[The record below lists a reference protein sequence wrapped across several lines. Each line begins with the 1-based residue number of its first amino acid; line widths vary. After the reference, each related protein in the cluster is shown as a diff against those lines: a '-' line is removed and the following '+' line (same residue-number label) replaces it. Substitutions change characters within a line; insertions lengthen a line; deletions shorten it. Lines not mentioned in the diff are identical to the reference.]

1 MYDVVIVGGGVAGLS
16 AALLL
21 GRGRR
26 KVLVFDGGAP
36 RNAPAHEAHS
46 FFTRDGT
53 PPLELLRIG
62 REQLAAYDV
71 EVRAGWVAD
80 AAREGEGFRV
90 TAADG
95 TEVTARRLLLAT
107 GVVDVLPE
115 IEGLRER
122 WGGAV
127 FHCPYCHGWEV
138 RGRPLAVLGRGD
150 DAMHL
155 VKLLR
160 GWTDDLVLCTDGPA
174 GLDDDA
180 RAKLA
185 RHGVALR
192 EEPVVR
198 LEGPG
203 GRLERIVFASGEP
216 LAREGIL
223 LRPPQRPASDLAER
237 LGCERLPGGP
247 LVTDPFLQ
255 TTVPGVYVA
264 GDGGLEE
271 RVGDQ
276 GPPGEALAPEPLG
289 QVARGALRGAE
300 EDAFARE

>member
-36 RNAPAHEAHS
+36 RNAPAEEAHS

-62 REQLAAYDV
+62 RAQAEGYGVEIRSGRVVDV
-71 EVRAGWVAD
+71 AGE
-80 AAREGEGFRV
+80 EGAFAV
-90 TAADG
+90 TAEDG
-95 TEVTARRLLLAT
+95 TEVAARRLLLAT
-107 GVVDVLPE
+107 GVVDDLPE

-122 WGGAV
+122 WGRSV

-138 RGRPLAVLGRGD
+138 RDRPLAVLARGD
-150 DAMHL
+150 EAMEL

-160 GWTDDLVLCTDGPA
+160 GWSRDLVLCTHGPA
-174 GLDDDA
+174 ELSDEA

-185 RHGVALR
+185 RHGVPVR

-198 LEGPG
+198 LEGGEEG
-203 GRLERIVFASGEP
+203 GEEGGLERIVFASGDP
-216 LAREGIL
+216 LPRAGIL
-223 LRPPQRPASDLAER
+223 LRPPQRPASDLAGR
-237 LGCERLPGGP
+237 LGCEHLPGGGP
-247 LVTDPFLQ
+247 VVDVFRQ
-255 TTVPGVYVA
+255 TTVPGVYAA
-264 GDGGLEE
+264 GDLNRGFQSVSAASAEGAMAAA
-271 RVGDQ
+271 GINH
-276 GPPGEALAPEPLG
+276 ALL
-289 QVARGALRGAE
+289 AE
-300 EDAFARE
+300 EFG